1 MLNLLYPRCYGNIQP
16 DTLWDSD
23 GRFGEGLWFYETVD
37 GWEILHLVAS
47 WLVVFPNI
55 YRFFLHLRCY
65 VRFCSQFKFTL
76 HLLQNM
82 CQVWAWRDLKL
93 ADHPNPAAILIFATS
108 ISFSDVKVFRIFQL
122 ANCPSSIFCRSSQ
135 CWKSSRNETYP
146 LWFKRFALFFSF
158 VTSHWFNPLSNNL
171 WFRGSFGARDSVKDG
186 KAQHLDFW

>member
-16 DTLWDSD
+16 NALWDSD
-23 GRFGEGLWFYETVD
+23 CRFGEGLWFYETVD

-47 WLVVFPNI
+47 WLVVYPNI

-93 ADHPNPAAILIFATS
+93 ANHPNPAAILFFCYIDQLLWRQ
-108 ISFSDVKVFRIFQL
+108 SFQNLPACKLPLQHILPEITMLKIFQKRDISTL
-122 ANCPSSIFCRSSQ
+122 IQAFCPLLQLRHI
-135 CWKSSRNETYP
+135 P
-146 LWFKRFALFFSF
+146 LIQSLGQQFVVPRIIWCPRFSEG
-158 VTSHWFNPLSNNL
+158 W
-171 WFRGSFGARDSVKDG
+171 
-186 KAQHLDFW
+186 